1 MRLHFATCM
10 HAATATTTA
19 TTATTRGVDGATR
32 AVRMLFPRAREGHRR
47 AVRAVATMRAGIR
60 AQAAQA
66 KRCAASTPTARLT
79 TTSERERERA
89 HEGRW
94 DHRTAAAAARATFAP
109 APVGAARAWPRAA
122 AIRSRAFAADAASGA
137 ADIDTHIDTLDED
150 DEDDD
155 DVRVKEELVGARGNW
170 GESSGRASR
179 EPSAKQSIEGQVFRP
194 RERLKTNADFDR
206 VKREGRTFNGAHIRV
221 RAAGNAK
228 YEPATC
234 TRIGIVVPKKQVK
247 RAVDRNLLKRRIRH
261 VFRTNKDRWPADIDF
276 IVFVNA
282 SALEAG
288 FEGVRDDLFA
298 FANAYVKREA
308 QASRSSERKF
318 QKRVKGSA
326 FEKKDFIPP
335 SAPKS
340 AK

>member
-1 MRLHFATCM
+1 M
-10 HAATATTTA
+10 HAATTTTTA
-19 TTATTRGVDGATR
+19 ATTSRGVDGATR
-32 AVRMLFPRAREGHRR
+32 AVRMLCSRAREGHRR
-47 AVRAVATMRAGIR
+47 AVRAVATVRAGIR

-66 KRCAASTPTARLT
+66 NRCAASTPTARLT
-79 TTSERERERA
+79 TSERERERERA
-89 HEGRW
+89 HGGRW
-94 DHRTAAAAARATFAP
+94 DHRTAWAARAAFAP
-109 APVGAARAWPRAA
+109 ALVGGARAWPRAA

-137 ADIDTHIDTLDED
+137 ADIDTHIDTRDED
-150 DEDDD
+150 DEDED

-261 VFRTNKDRWPADIDF
+261 VFRTNKDRWPVDIDF

-298 FANAYVKREA
+298 FADEFQKREA

-326 FEKKDFIPP
+326 FEKKDSIPP

-340 AK
+340 GGAK

>member
-10 HAATATTTA
+10 HAATATTAT

-47 AVRAVATMRAGIR
+47 AVRAVATVRAGIR

-79 TTSERERERA
+79 TTSERERA
-89 HEGRW
+89 HVGRW

-298 FANAYVKREA
+298 FADEYK
-308 QASRSSERKF
+308 RSSERKF

>member
-10 HAATATTTA
+10 HAATTTTATA
-19 TTATTRGVDGATR
+19 TTATARGVDGAQR

-66 KRCAASTPTARLT
+66 NRCAVSTPTARLT
-79 TTSERERERA
+79 TTSERERT
-89 HEGRW
+89 HGGRW
-94 DHRTAAAAARATFAP
+94 DHRTASAARAAFAP
-109 APVGAARAWPRAA
+109 APVGGERAWPRAA

-137 ADIDTHIDTLDED
+137 ADIDTHIDTRDED
-150 DEDDD
+150 DEDED

-221 RAAGNAK
+221 RAAGNAT

-261 VFRTNKDRWPADIDF
+261 VFRTNKDRWPVDIDF

-298 FANAYVKREA
+298 FANEYVKREA

-326 FEKKDFIPP
+326 FEKKDSIPP